1 MWQAFFAAVITLLY
15 CAVFILLSTAI
26 FLFLRLDYAL
36 LDSIT
41 ARAERKAK
49 IKSFKKQSKVSK
61 AVDKLLAKCAS
72 LIMSSQMPKAAYY
85 ALTVICAVGG
95 FFAGKVVFSSLPI
108 ALAVGTFGLI
118 APLLFFSF
126 RQTKANTARL
136 ERLASSMMILSNSY
150 IATEDII
157 TSVRDNL
164 SILEYPEPFKDFLTY
179 VTMIDTSIS
188 TGLRRMEAKVNNPY
202 FSQWVDALILAQE
215 DRSLKYVTVTVVDSM
230 HDVLSVQAES
240 DTAMYA
246 VWRDYLMTLV
256 MIFSVPLIFKF
267 ALADAYTTLTT
278 SVAGQAMFI
287 LLLAAVIFSVF
298 RALKINKPLML

>member
-1 MWQAFFAAVITLLY
+1 MNSGMICFVVFLLLSAAAFF
-15 CAVFILLSTAI
+15 
-26 FLFLRLDYAL
+26 FLRLDYAL
-36 LDSIT
+36 LDWIT

-49 IKSFKKQSKVSK
+49 IKSFKKQSRISK
-61 AVDKLLAKCAS
+61 LVDKLLAKCVS
-72 LIMSSQMPKAAYY
+72 LITNSQMPKTAYY
-85 ALTVICAVGG
+85 ILTVVCAVGG
-95 FFAGKVVFSSLPI
+95 YCAGKVIFSSFPI

-126 RQTKANTARL
+126 RQTKAKTAQL

-150 IATEDII
+150 VVTEDFI

-164 SILEYPEPFKDFLTY
+164 EILEHPEPFKDFLTY
-179 VTMIDTSIS
+179 VTLMDSS
-188 TGLRRMEAKVNNPY
+188 VATGLRRMEAKVNNPY
-202 FSQWVDALILAQE
+202 FSQWVDALVLAQE

-240 DTAMYA
+240 DAAMYA
-246 VWRDYLMTLV
+246 VWRDYLMTLI

-267 ALADAYTTLTT
+267 TLADAYLTLTG
-278 SVAGQAMFI
+278 SLVGQSMFI

-298 RALKINKPLML
+298 RALKINKPLMM

>member
-1 MWQAFFAAVITLLY
+1 MNSGMICFVVFLLLSAAAFF
-15 CAVFILLSTAI
+15 
-26 FLFLRLDYAL
+26 FLRLDYAL
-36 LDSIT
+36 LDWIT

-49 IKSFKKQSKVSK
+49 IKSFKKQSRISK
-61 AVDKLLAKCAS
+61 LVDKLLAKCVS
-72 LIMSSQMPKAAYY
+72 LITNSQMPKTAYY
-85 ALTVICAVGG
+85 ILTVVCAVGG
-95 FFAGKVVFSSLPI
+95 YCAGKVIFSSFPI

-126 RQTKANTARL
+126 RQTKAKTAQL

-150 IATEDII
+150 VVTEDFI

-164 SILEYPEPFKDFLTY
+164 EILEYPEPFKDFLTY
-179 VTMIDTSIS
+179 VTLMDSS
-188 TGLRRMEAKVNNPY
+188 VGNGLRRMEAKVNNPY
-202 FSQWVDALILAQE
+202 FSQWVDALVLAQE

-240 DTAMYA
+240 DAAMYA
-246 VWRDYLMTLV
+246 VWRDYLMTLI

-267 ALADAYTTLTT
+267 TLADAYLTLTG
-278 SVAGQAMFI
+278 SLVGQSMFI

-298 RALKINKPLML
+298 RALKINKPLMM

>member
-1 MWQAFFAAVITLLY
+1 MNSGMICFVVFLLLSAAAFF
-15 CAVFILLSTAI
+15 
-26 FLFLRLDYAL
+26 FLRLDYAL
-36 LDSIT
+36 LDWIT

-49 IKSFKKQSKVSK
+49 IKSFKKQSRISK
-61 AVDKLLAKCAS
+61 LVDKLLAKCVS
-72 LIMSSQMPKAAYY
+72 LITNSQMPKTAYY
-85 ALTVICAVGG
+85 ILTVVCAVGG
-95 FFAGKVVFSSLPI
+95 YCAGKVIFSSFPI

-126 RQTKANTARL
+126 RQTKAKTAQL

-150 IATEDII
+150 VVTEDFI

-164 SILEYPEPFKDFLTY
+164 EILEHPEPFKDFLTY
-179 VTMIDTSIS
+179 VTLMDSS
-188 TGLRRMEAKVNNPY
+188 VATGLRRMEAKVNNPY
-202 FSQWVDALILAQE
+202 FSQWIDALVLAQD

-240 DTAMYA
+240 DAAMYA
-246 VWRDYLMTLV
+246 VWRDYLMTLI

-267 ALADAYTTLTT
+267 TLADAYLTLTG
-278 SVAGQAMFI
+278 SLVGQSMFI

-298 RALKINKPLML
+298 RALKINKPLMM

>member
-1 MWQAFFAAVITLLY
+1 MNSSIICFV
-15 CAVFILLSTAI
+15 VFLLLSTAA
-26 FLFLRLDYAL
+26 FFFLRLDYAL
-36 LDSIT
+36 LDWIT

-49 IKSFKKQSKVSK
+49 IKSFKKQSRFSK
-61 AVDKLLAKCAS
+61 LVDKLLAKCVG
-72 LIMSSQMPKAAYY
+72 LITNSQMPKTAYY
-85 ALTVICAVGG
+85 ILTVVCAVGG
-95 FFAGKVVFSSLPI
+95 YCAGKIIFSSFPI

-126 RQTKANTARL
+126 RQTKAKTAQL

-150 IATEDII
+150 VVTEDFI

-164 SILEYPEPFKDFLTY
+164 DILEYPEPFKNFLTY
-179 VTMIDTSIS
+179 VTLMDSS
-188 TGLRRMEAKVNNPY
+188 VGKGLRRMQAQVNNVY
-202 FSQWVDALILAQE
+202 FSQWVDALVLAQD

-240 DTAMYA
+240 DAAMYA
-246 VWRDYLMTLV
+246 VWRDYLMTLI

-267 ALADAYTTLTT
+267 TLADAYLTLTG
-278 SVAGQAMFI
+278 SLVGQSMFI

-298 RALKINKPLML
+298 RALKINKPLMM

>member
-1 MWQAFFAAVITLLY
+1 MNSGMICFVVFLLLSAAAFF
-15 CAVFILLSTAI
+15 
-26 FLFLRLDYAL
+26 FLRLDYAL
-36 LDSIT
+36 LDWIT

-49 IKSFKKQSKVSK
+49 IKSFKKQSRISK
-61 AVDKLLAKCAS
+61 LVDKLLAKCVS
-72 LIMSSQMPKAAYY
+72 LITNSQMPKTAYY
-85 ALTVICAVGG
+85 ILTVVCAVGG
-95 FFAGKVVFSSLPI
+95 YCAGKVIFSSFPI

-126 RQTKANTARL
+126 RQTKAKTAQL

-150 IATEDII
+150 VVTEDFI

-164 SILEYPEPFKDFLTY
+164 EILEYPEPFKDFLTY
-179 VTMIDTSIS
+179 VTLMDSS
-188 TGLRRMEAKVNNPY
+188 VGNGLRRMEAKVNNPY
-202 FSQWVDALILAQE
+202 FSQWIDALVLAQD

-240 DTAMYA
+240 DAAMYA
-246 VWRDYLMTLV
+246 VWRDYLMTLI

-267 ALADAYTTLTT
+267 TLADAYLTLTG
-278 SVAGQAMFI
+278 SLVGQSMFI

-298 RALKINKPLML
+298 RALKINKPLMM

>member
-1 MWQAFFAAVITLLY
+1 MNSGLICFVVFLLLSAAAFF
-15 CAVFILLSTAI
+15 
-26 FLFLRLDYAL
+26 FLRLDYAL
-36 LDSIT
+36 LDWIT

-49 IKSFKKQSKVSK
+49 IKSFKKQSRISK
-61 AVDKLLAKCAS
+61 LVDKLLAKCVS
-72 LIMSSQMPKAAYY
+72 LITNSQMPKTAYY
-85 ALTVICAVGG
+85 ILTVVCAVGG
-95 FFAGKVVFSSLPI
+95 YCAGKVIFSSFPI

-126 RQTKANTARL
+126 RQTKAKTAQL

-150 IATEDII
+150 VVTEDFI

-164 SILEYPEPFKDFLTY
+164 EILEYPEPFKDFLTY
-179 VTMIDTSIS
+179 VTLMDSS
-188 TGLRRMEAKVNNPY
+188 VGNGLRRMEAKVNNPY
-202 FSQWVDALILAQE
+202 FSQWIDALVLAQE

-240 DTAMYA
+240 DAAMYA
-246 VWRDYLMTLV
+246 VWRDYLMTLI

-267 ALADAYTTLTT
+267 TLADAYLTLTG
-278 SVAGQAMFI
+278 SLVGQSMFI

-298 RALKINKPLML
+298 RALKINKPLMM

>member
-1 MWQAFFAAVITLLY
+1 MNNLTLFY
-15 CAVFILLSTAI
+15 FAVFILLGAAA
-26 FLFLRLDYAL
+26 FFMLRLDYVL
-36 LDSIT
+36 LDRIT

-49 IKSFKKQSKVSK
+49 IKSFKKQSKLSK

-72 LIMSSQMPKAAYY
+72 LILNSQMPKTAYY
-85 ALTVICAVGG
+85 ILTVVCAVGG
-95 FFAGKVVFSSLPI
+95 YFAGKVVFSSFPI

-136 ERLASSMMILSNSY
+136 ERLCSSMMILSNSY
-150 IATEDII
+150 VATEDFIK
-157 TSVRDNL
+157 SVQDNHE
-164 SILEYPEPFKDFLTY
+164 ILEYPEPFKDFLTY
-179 VTMIDTSIS
+179 VVMMDSSID
-188 TGLRRMEAKVNNPY
+188 TGLRRMEARVNNPY

-240 DTAMYA
+240 DGAMYA
-246 VWRDYLMTLV
+246 VWRDYLMTLI

-267 ALADAYTTLTT
+267 TLADAYLTLTT
-278 SVAGQAMFI
+278 SVVGQSMFI

>member
-1 MWQAFFAAVITLLY
+1 MNSGIICFVVFLLLSAAAFF
-15 CAVFILLSTAI
+15 
-26 FLFLRLDYAL
+26 FLRLDYAL
-36 LDSIT
+36 LDWIT

-49 IKSFKKQSKVSK
+49 IKSFKKQSRISK
-61 AVDKLLAKCAS
+61 LVDKLLAKCVS
-72 LIMSSQMPKAAYY
+72 LITNSQMPKTAYY
-85 ALTVICAVGG
+85 ILTVVCAVGG
-95 FFAGKVVFSSLPI
+95 YCAGKVIFSSFPI

-126 RQTKANTARL
+126 RQTKAKTAQL

-150 IATEDII
+150 VVTEDFI

-164 SILEYPEPFKDFLTY
+164 EILEYPEPFKDFLTY
-179 VTMIDTSIS
+179 VTLMDSS
-188 TGLRRMEAKVNNPY
+188 VDNGLRRMEAQVNNPY
-202 FSQWVDALILAQE
+202 FSQWIDALVLAQD

-240 DTAMYA
+240 DAAMYA
-246 VWRDYLMTLV
+246 VWRDYLMTLI

-267 ALADAYTTLTT
+267 TLADAYLTLTG
-278 SVAGQAMFI
+278 SLVGQSMFI

-298 RALKINKPLML
+298 RALKINKPLMM

>member
-1 MWQAFFAAVITLLY
+1 MNSGMICFV
-15 CAVFILLSTAI
+15 VFLLLSTAA

-36 LDSIT
+36 LDWIT

-49 IKSFKKQSKVSK
+49 IKSFKKQSRISK
-61 AVDKLLAKCAS
+61 LVDKVLAKCVS
-72 LIMSSQMPKAAYY
+72 LITNSQMPKTAYY
-85 ALTVICAVGG
+85 ILTVVCAVGG
-95 FFAGKVVFSSLPI
+95 YCAGKVIFSSFPI

-126 RQTKANTARL
+126 RQTKAKTAQL

-150 IATEDII
+150 VVTEDFI

-164 SILEYPEPFKDFLTY
+164 EILEHPEPFKDFLTY
-179 VTMIDTSIS
+179 VTLMDSS
-188 TGLRRMEAKVNNPY
+188 VATGLRRMEAKVNNPY
-202 FSQWVDALILAQE
+202 FSQWIDALVLAQD

-240 DTAMYA
+240 DAAMYA
-246 VWRDYLMTLV
+246 VWRDYLMTLI

-267 ALADAYTTLTT
+267 TLADAYLTLTG
-278 SVAGQAMFI
+278 SLVGQSMFI

-298 RALKINKPLML
+298 RALKINKPLMM

>member
-1 MWQAFFAAVITLLY
+1 MICFVVFLLLSAAAFF
-15 CAVFILLSTAI
+15 
-26 FLFLRLDYAL
+26 FLRLDYAL
-36 LDSIT
+36 LDWIT

-49 IKSFKKQSKVSK
+49 IKSFKKQSRISK
-61 AVDKLLAKCAS
+61 LVDKLLAKCVS
-72 LIMSSQMPKAAYY
+72 LITNSQMPKTAYY
-85 ALTVICAVGG
+85 ILTVVCAVGG
-95 FFAGKVVFSSLPI
+95 YCAGKVIFSSFPI

-126 RQTKANTARL
+126 RQTKAKTAQL

-150 IATEDII
+150 VVTEDFI

-164 SILEYPEPFKDFLTY
+164 EILEHPEPFKDFLTY
-179 VTMIDTSIS
+179 VTLMDCSVAN
-188 TGLRRMEAKVNNPY
+188 GLRRMEAQVNNPY
-202 FSQWVDALILAQE
+202 FSQWIDALVLAQE

-240 DTAMYA
+240 DAAMYA
-246 VWRDYLMTLV
+246 VWRDYLMTLI

-267 ALADAYTTLTT
+267 TLADAYLTLTG
-278 SVAGQAMFI
+278 SPVGQSMFI

-298 RALKINKPLML
+298 RALKINKPLMM

>member
-1 MWQAFFAAVITLLY
+1 MNSGMICFV
-15 CAVFILLSTAI
+15 VFLLLSTAA
-26 FLFLRLDYAL
+26 FFFLRLDYAL
-36 LDSIT
+36 LDWIT

-49 IKSFKKQSKVSK
+49 IKSFKKQSKFSK
-61 AVDKLLAKCAS
+61 LVEKLLAKCVS
-72 LIMSSQMPKAAYY
+72 LITNSQMPKTAYY
-85 ALTVICAVGG
+85 ILTVVCAVGG
-95 FFAGKVVFSSLPI
+95 YCAGKVIFSSFPI

-126 RQTKANTARL
+126 RQTKAKTAQM

-150 IATEDII
+150 VVTEDFI

-164 SILEYPEPFKDFLTY
+164 DILEYPEPFKNFLTY
-179 VTMIDTSIS
+179 VTLMDSS
-188 TGLRRMEAKVNNPY
+188 VGKGLRRMEAQVNNVY
-202 FSQWVDALILAQE
+202 FSQWIDALVLAQD

-240 DTAMYA
+240 DAAMYA
-246 VWRDYLMTLV
+246 VWRDYLMTLI

-267 ALADAYTTLTT
+267 TLPDAYLTLTG
-278 SVAGQAMFI
+278 SLVGQSMFI

-298 RALKINKPLML
+298 RALKINKPLLM